1 MTTPN
6 PITWLTPAG
15 NLGWIPDSIFYQTT
29 LFAETPQLGEI
40 TITHTEVAT
49 NVITCNSTQGMASKQ
64 NIQFYGTAFG
74 GLVAGTHYFVDQII
88 SATEFTISDTP
99 FESREPIQLS
109 TASGS
114 MTGKFFQAVYYVIVA
129 GELPP
134 GVQCAL
140 NGVVSGVPNALA
152 SVQGVP
158 LPVGANKNF
167 KWTVQAYTEKIVN
180 GVEVRDRINDRTF
193 NITIVV
199 SPGPNFITPQGQIGT
214 YYDSDEVDFQF
225 QFNEPY
231 ELDTTYVELV
241 DGQLPGGLTLTPAGR
256 LVGYIQPTPDITAL
270 PGYDQPGTPYD
281 QNPYDFLAR
290 FLSKNYQFTL
300 RVTNNKKSQ
309 LRTFSIFVYSRD
321 QMSADDNVLV
331 DNNTFITADE
341 TRERAPFIKNSEPS
355 NLGIYRSENY
365 FAYQF
370 IGEDYDTTD
379 ITYAV
384 SVNEGFGLPPGLGL
398 DPVSGW
404 YYGYIPDQGTTETT
418 YSFNVSVYQSN
429 PVTPSVVCQ
438 SASGNTITVE
448 GTSQLVSGQPLVFA
462 SDFAGLD
469 AGTIYYVNTV
479 ISSSAITNT
488 TVINIQGQT
497 LTNTTTASSATLAI
511 ECTATSASTNY
522 LTCFSTDLFEVGQPI
537 VFTGTAF
544 GNVSTSA
551 QTVYYVQSIF
561 SSTEF
566 SIATTPTAANP
577 VQLTTDSGSIL
588 ANMIVSSRLYPF
600 NLTITGAVDAE
611 VTWITPSDSTAYYAT
626 INGVSTLVHDLG
638 VIDNGSTSRF
648 YVEAENR
655 GGRTLA
661 YRLKSGVYNE
671 LPQGL
676 TLLPSGEIAG
686 RVSFDTFSLDL
697 GTTTFDRSLELN
709 RDLASLG
716 TTFDSTFVFTVN
728 AYAPE
733 DTQIIYKVA
742 GVTVNAGGT
751 GYSGISLPTIE
762 FSTPI
767 GASAVQAQAG
777 NVTVS
782 GGAITTV
789 DVANAGDGYTSLATV
804 TVTQGFGGSGANLT
818 AVMEASG
825 SRDVVSVFRT
835 CSIRVYRRYNRPY
848 QNLYIRAMPPPD
860 DRDLVRELLDNDE
873 ILVPE
878 YLYRPD
884 DPNFGKSTQ
893 VTYYHAFGLAPDTL
907 DRYVDS
913 LYENHYYKTLTLGE
927 INTAQAIDP
936 VTGEVVYEV
945 VYSKIIDSLVNAA
958 GESVA
963 KIVNLPYSI
972 IDPADGSTIITQ
984 VYPNS
989 LIDMRNQVIDVVGQV
1004 STALPLWM
1012 VSKQPNGR
1020 VLGFTTAWIIAYT
1033 KPGRSKQIAYFIN
1046 RYYGEQLN
1054 RVDFGVDRYILDR
1067 TLSKNWDTE
1076 TQRWTPAANLTTF
1089 DRFAT
1094 GGNVFIGTVDIATNL
1109 AFSDVNNR
1117 SIGYINN
1124 LGGLDGVIS
1133 NLDNNTLIFAKQ
1145 QSYDGPPG
1153 SSYSTIEQAW
1163 QWYDPPFDS
1172 GETNGSAGSFD
1183 AAPFDQSYT
1192 VPAGDTITCTATV
1205 ASGNTIDC
1213 NSTYSMRAGQP
1224 IVFTAGVIGGIV
1236 EDQEYYV
1243 HSVVSATEFKITATV
1258 GGSPVTLFNQS
1269 GTMTAEPANQR
1280 MAIYRI
1286 NIGVDGL
1293 VKLTLIQQTAESQ
1306 YVEVTRGNFYRSA
1319 NLYYPGSP
1327 GPGLTRISWLPLL
1340 TVVTT
1345 ETTFDETSMAF
1356 IEPVDMYD
1364 PTDTIDKYLVFPK
1377 QNILV

>member
-6 PITWLTPAG
+6 PITWITPAG
-15 NLGWIPDSIFYQTT
+15 NLGWIPDGVFFQITLLGTT
-29 LFAETPQLGEI
+29 PKLGDL
-40 TITHTEVAT
+40 TISATTVAT
-49 NVITCNSTQGMASKQ
+49 NAITCNSTSGLARKQ
-64 NIQFYGTAFG
+64 SIIFSGTGFG
-74 GLVAGTHYFVDQII
+74 GMQTGVSYYVLEVLSPTQ
-88 SATEFTISDTP
+88 FTISDTP
-99 FESREPIQLS
+99 FNTAQPIEL
-109 TASGS
+109 TNATGS
-114 MTGKFFQAVYYVIVA
+114 MTAEFFESVYYDIIA
-129 GELPP
+129 GELPD
-134 GVQCAL
+134 GIQCAF
-140 NGVVSGVPNALA
+140 NGVVSGIPSALA
-152 SVQGVP
+152 SIQGVP
-158 LPVGANKNF
+158 LPVGSNKNF
-167 KWTVQAYTEKIVN
+167 KWTVQAYTEKEVN

-193 NITIVV
+193 DITVVV

-225 QFNEPY
+225 QYNEPY
-231 ELDTTYVELV
+231 EPDNTYVELV
-241 DGQLPGGLTLTPAGR
+241 NGQLPGGLTLTPSGR
-256 LVGYIQPTPDITAL
+256 LFGYIQPTPDITAL

-281 QNPYDFLAR
+281 DDPYDFLSQ
-290 FLSKNYQFTL
+290 FLSKNFEFTL
-300 RVTNNKKSQ
+300 RVTNGKKSQ

-341 TRERAPFIKNSEPS
+341 TQERAPFIVNSEPA

-379 ITYAV
+379 ITYAI
-384 SVNEGFGLPPGLGL
+384 SVNEGFGLPPGLSL

-418 YSFNVSVYQSN
+418 YSFNVSVYQTD
-429 PVTPSVVCQ
+429 PVTPSVICQ

-448 GTSQLVSGQPLVFA
+448 GTSQLVAGQPLVFA

-469 AGTIYYVNTV
+469 AGTIYYVDTV
-479 ISSSAITNT
+479 ISDSAVTNT
-488 TVINIQGQT
+488 TVINIQGET
-497 LTNTTTASSATLAI
+497 LTDSETGSVATLAI
-511 ECTATSASTNY
+511 ECTATSASTNA

-537 VFTGTAF
+537 VFTGTEF
-544 GNVSTSA
+544 GNVSTDR
-551 QTVYYVQSIF
+551 QTVYYVHSVT

-566 SIATTPTAANP
+566 TIATTPTAANP
-577 VQLTTDSGSIL
+577 VQLTTGSGSML
-588 ANMIVSSRLYPF
+588 ANMVVSSRLYPF
-600 NLTITGAVDAE
+600 TLTITGAVDAE
-611 VTWITPSDSTAYYAT
+611 VTWITPNDSTAYYKT

-638 VIDNGSTSRF
+638 VIDNGGISRF

-661 YRLKSGVYNE
+661 YRLKSGAYNE

-697 GTTTFDRSLELN
+697 GATTFDRSLLIN
-709 RDLASLG
+709 RDPQSLG

-733 DTQIIYKVA
+733 NTQTIYRVA
-742 GVTVNAGGT
+742 GVTVNDGGT
-751 GYSGISLPTIE
+751 GFSSINLPTIE

-777 NVTVS
+777 NVTVV
-782 GGAITTV
+782 GGAITSV
-789 DVANAGDGYTSLATV
+789 EVAEAGDGYTSPATV

-825 SRDVVSVFRT
+825 SRDVVSVYRT

-848 QNLYIRAMPPPD
+848 QNLYITAMPPPA

-884 DPNFGKSTQ
+884 DPNFGKSRQ

-907 DRYVDS
+907 ERYVSS
-913 LYENHYYKTLTLGE
+913 LYENHYYKNLTLGQ
-927 INTAQAIDP
+927 IQTAQAIDS

-945 VYSKIIDSLVNAA
+945 VYSKIIDNLVNDA

-963 KIVNLPYSI
+963 KIVNLPYPI
-972 IDPADGSTIITQ
+972 IDPSDGSTVITQ

-989 LIDMRNQVIDVVGQV
+989 LVDMRNQVIDVVGQI

-1020 VLGFTTAWIIAYT
+1020 VLGFTPAWIIAYT
-1033 KPGRSKQIAYFIN
+1033 KPGRSKQIAYYIN
-1046 RYYGEQLN
+1046 RYYGDQLN
-1054 RVDFGVDRYILDR
+1054 QVDFGVDRYILDR

-1076 TQRWTPAANLTTF
+1076 TQRWTPPANLTTF

-1094 GGNVFIGTVDIATNL
+1094 GGNTFIGTVDIATNL

-1117 SIGYINN
+1117 SLAYINN
-1124 LGGLDGVIS
+1124 LGGLDGVIL
-1133 NLDNNTLIFAKQ
+1133 NIDNNTIVFAKQ
-1145 QSYDGPPG
+1145 QDYAGPPG
-1153 SSYSTIEQAW
+1153 SSYATTDAGW
-1163 QWYDPPFDS
+1163 QWYQYPFDS
-1172 GETNGSAGSFD
+1172 GETTGSPGSFD
-1183 AAPFDQSYT
+1183 AGPFDESYT
-1192 VPAGDTITCTATV
+1192 IPDGEPIVCTSTV
-1205 ASGNTIDC
+1205 AATNTIVC
-1213 NSTYSMRAGQP
+1213 NSTGNMRAGQP
-1224 IVFTAGVIGGIV
+1224 IQFTADVIGGIV
-1236 EDQEYYV
+1236 QDQQYYV
-1243 HSVVSATEFKITATV
+1243 YSVDSSTTFKISNTV
-1258 GGSPVTLFNQS
+1258 SGSPVALSDDTGS
-1269 GTMTAEPANQR
+1269 MTGEPANQR
-1280 MAIYRI
+1280 MAIYRM
-1286 NIGVDGL
+1286 NLGEDGL
-1293 VKLTLIQQTAESQ
+1293 VKLTLIQQTYESQ
-1306 YVEVTRGNFYRSA
+1306 YVQITRGNFYRSA

-1340 TVVTT
+1340 TVVTA
-1345 ETTFDETSMAF
+1345 ETTFDDTSMAF
-1356 IEPVDMYD
+1356 VEPVDMYD